1 MLVLCQAFKDVFLHI
16 VTLCQITLEI
26 RNAFMEFFTPQFS
39 IYVTDLEH
47 EELRCLLLGKHTR
60 QTKSLG
66 KEDYQK
72 LIIIAANYIFTC
84 CKQFYNNA

>member
-1 MLVLCQAFKDVFLHI
+1 MLLHI
-16 VTLCQITLEI
+16 VTSCQITLEFT
-26 RNAFMEFFTPQFS
+26 NTFWEFIVDYFIPQFR
-39 IYVTDLEH
+39 IYVTDLENIV
-47 EELRCLLLGKHTR
+47 LLCLLLGKQTQ

-84 CKQFYNNA
+84 CIQFYNNA